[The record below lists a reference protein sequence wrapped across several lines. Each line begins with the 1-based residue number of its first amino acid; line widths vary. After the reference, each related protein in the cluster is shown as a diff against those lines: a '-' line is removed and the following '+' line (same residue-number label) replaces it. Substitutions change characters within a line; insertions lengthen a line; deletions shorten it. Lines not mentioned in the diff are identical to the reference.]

1 MKKLKESNACKAV
14 GVLLLIVFGTLGLFF
29 GGVSIV
35 KYGFD
40 CYKTDNE
47 TFFDTNTCTE
57 AINSDISTE
66 YRQIMY
72 SIEDTDEMLD
82 YYTSNYGVNY
92 WFKLEE
98 WDSKTSSYKT
108 TYDDIKDESKY
119 EKVEEFGID
128 EKENNE
134 KLIHSID
141 VESSK
146 SEYKYILTVGVTDTI
161 IQDDSNLARYYH
173 FYEFCKP
180 FQSHALT
187 LTILCAIAVITLLI
201 YEISAAGHKKD
212 EEVIHLSWLDKIPLD
227 VLLVVVLPILVC
239 AIYALG
245 SVVAELF
252 WIADQLN
259 IIGWLF
265 GIIALVILIA
275 LVIYIYLITIVKRI
289 KAGTIIKNNV
299 CVKIALWIYHP
310 VKKALDNFK
319 YLYHESSKTYK
330 KVIIALLIL
339 GCFQL
344 GFSWSYAETYG
355 DGLTKIILLILL
367 GAELIGLVTVIK
379 MNADSKV
386 LLEAAENLANGN
398 LDARI
403 PQDKLDKLNGPFF
416 QHGKNLNSIGEG
428 MQKAIQ
434 NELKSER
441 MKAELITNVSHDIK
455 TPLTSII
462 NYVDLLS
469 KEEDPTKQSEYIE
482 VIQRQ
487 SQRLKKLTEDV
498 VEASKATSGNITVNI
513 ETVSVNEILEQ
524 ALAEYKDRMDEKQL
538 EVIES
543 IPEYQVIAKAD
554 GRLLWRVLRNLF
566 SNVSKYS
573 KNDTRVYIDV
583 KDSSDSI
590 SIEIK
595 NTSLEQLN
603 ITEEELMQRFV
614 RGDASRHT
622 EGSGLG
628 LSIVQSLI
636 ELMNGEFKIHI
647 DGDLFKST
655 IVLQKDNTNK

>member
-1 MKKLKESNACKAV
+1 MKNLKESNACKAL

-35 KYGFD
+35 KYGLD

-82 YYTSNYGVNY
+82 YYTINLGNNYS
-92 WFKLEE
+92 FKLEE
-98 WDSKTSSYKT
+98 WNSKSSSYKT

-128 EKENNE
+128 DKENNE

-141 VESSK
+141 VGASK
-146 SEYKYILTVGVTDTI
+146 NEYKYILTVGVTDTI

-173 FYEFCKP
+173 FYKFCKP
-180 FQSHALT
+180 YQSHALT
-187 LTILCAIAVITLLI
+187 LTILCAIAVIALLI

-212 EEVIHLSWLDKIPLD
+212 EEEIHLSWFDKIPLD

-245 SVVAELF
+245 SVVVELF

-259 IIGWLF
+259 IMGWLF
-265 GIIALVILIA
+265 EIIALVILIA

-310 VKKALDNFK
+310 VKKVLDNFK

-355 DGLTKIILLILL
+355 DGLMKIILLILL

-462 NYVDLLS
+462 NYVGLLS

-543 IPEYQVIAKAD
+543 IPEYQVLAKAD

-583 KDSSDSI
+583 KDSSDSV

-636 ELMNGEFKIHI
+636 ELMNDEFKIHI

-655 IVLQKDNTNK
+655 IVLQKDNTDK